1 MWRQK
6 VSPKAI
12 WLFHNADAFMASL
25 DKLATIQGV
34 TATGN
39 TGSIITTKPPATT
52 GKPGALDFNVTTTQ
66 RTNG

>member
-1 MWRQK
+1 MGN
-6 VSPKAI
+6 AGFF
-12 WLFHNADAFMASL
+12 WL
-25 DKLATIQGV
+25 LATIQGV

-39 TGSIITTKPPATT
+39 TGTITTTKPPTT